1 VRRAVVVGGSL
12 GGLNAALWLRDIGWD
27 VEVLERSASPLEGR
41 GAGIVLHPA
50 TARYLVEGGIADLT
64 EISAPVDWLR
74 YLGADASVLSQTP
87 CRFRF
92 TSWTTLYRSLL
103 GCLDRF
109 RYRMG
114 SEAVAID
121 STANSA
127 TVTTAAGE
135 ALAADLVVAADG
147 VASTVRKALLPD
159 VEPRYAGYV
168 GWRGT
173 VGEEQLS
180 GETFRAL
187 HEAITYHLMAKSHI
201 LAYPIPNVDGTVT
214 AGRRQFNWVWYRNV
228 AAGSA
233 LDDLMTGTDGR
244 RHPLSLPPG
253 LARSEHVD
261 ELRAAAKHLPAPL
274 AEIVT
279 GTAEPFVQLIVDV
292 AVPRMVVGRVC
303 ILGDAA
309 FALRPHAAVGTAKAA
324 EDAYQLGRHLDA
336 AGGDIDAG
344 LARWETAQL
353 ALGRQV
359 SARTCQAGNRSQ
371 FDGTWQV
378 GEPLPFGLYEVGDS
392 AFGDRTFGDRTF
404 GDRTFGDRTFGRG
417 GTGGEG

>member
-1 VRRAVVVGGSL
+1 MSPGGAGGGDGRRAVVVGGSL
-12 GGLNAALWLRDIGWD
+12 GGLNAALWLRDAGWD

-50 TARYLVEGGIADLT
+50 TVRYLVDRGTADLT

-74 YLGADASVLSQTP
+74 YLGGDGTVLSQIP

-103 GCLDRF
+103 GCLGAAC
-109 RYRMG
+109 YRMG
-114 SEAVAID
+114 TEVVGVEPGDASHFA
-121 STANSA
+121 
-127 TVTTAAGE
+127 TAAG
-135 ALAADLVVAADG
+135 AAAVTAGGERVGGDLLVAADG
-147 VASTVRKALLPD
+147 VASTVRALVLPG
-159 VEPRYAGYV
+159 VRPRYAGYV

-173 VGEEQLS
+173 VGEKRLS
-180 GETFRAL
+180 TETFDAL
-187 HEAITYHLMAKSHI
+187 HEAITYHLMPASHI

-214 AGRRQFNWVWYRNV
+214 PGGRQFNWVWYRNV
-228 AAGSA
+228 AEG
-233 LDDLMTGTDGR
+233 DPIDELMTGADGR

-253 LARSEHVD
+253 LVRPHHVD
-261 ELRAAAKHLPAPL
+261 GLRAAATRLPPPL

-279 GTAEPFVQLIVDV
+279 ATVEPFVQLIVDV
-292 AVPRMVVGRVC
+292 AVPRMVAGRVC

-324 EDAYQLGRHLDA
+324 EDAWQLVRALQSSP
-336 AGGDIDAG
+336 GDVDGALG
-344 LARWETAQL
+344 AWEESQL
-353 ALGRQV
+353 RLGRQV
-359 SARTCQAGNRSQ
+359 AARTCEAGNRSQ

-392 AFGDRTFGDRTF
+392 AFGLP
-404 GDRTFGDRTFGRG
+404 
-417 GTGGEG
+417 

>member
-1 VRRAVVVGGSL
+1 MGRAVVVGGSL

-27 VEVLERSASPLEGR
+27 LEVLERSASPLEGR

-50 TARYLVEGGIADLT
+50 TARYLVDRGIADLPA
-64 EISAPVDWLR
+64 ISAPVEWLR
-74 YLGADASVLSQTP
+74 YLGPDAGVLSQTP

-103 GCLDRF
+103 GCFDRS

-114 SEAVAID
+114 TEVVAIEAGPGQGEVVAV
-121 STANSA
+121 TAG
-127 TVTTAAGE
+127 GE
-135 ALAADLVVAADG
+135 RFGADVVVAADG
-147 VASTVRKALLPD
+147 VASTVRALLLPD
-159 VEPRYAGYV
+159 IQPRYAGYV

-180 GETFRAL
+180 AETFRAL
-187 HEAITYHLMAKSHI
+187 HAAITYHLMPASHI

-214 AGRRQFNWVWYRNV
+214 PGRRQFNWVWYRNV
-228 AAGSA
+228 AAGA
-233 LDDLMTGTDGR
+233 PLDDLTTGIDGR

-253 LARSEHVD
+253 MVQAHHVD
-261 ELRAAAKHLPAPL
+261 ELRTAAKHLPAPL
-274 AEIVT
+274 AETVIE
-279 GTAEPFVQLIVDV
+279 TAEPFVQLIVDV
-292 AVPRMVVGRVC
+292 AVPRMVVGRAC

-324 EDAYQLGRHLDA
+324 EDAWQLARALQATPGEIDRALAAWETSQLELGR
-336 AGGDIDAG
+336 
-344 LARWETAQL
+344 R
-353 ALGRQV
+353 V
-359 SARTCQAGNRSQ
+359 SARTCEAGNRSQ

-392 AFGDRTFGDRTF
+392 AFTHGS
-404 GDRTFGDRTFGRG
+404 
-417 GTGGEG
+417 

>member
-1 VRRAVVVGGSL
+1 MRRAVVVGGSL

-50 TARYLVEGGIADLT
+50 TARYLVDHGVADLT
-64 EISAPVDWLR
+64 QLSAPVDWLR
-74 YLGADASVLSQTP
+74 YLGADATVLSQTQ

-92 TSWTTLYRSLL
+92 TSWTTLYRFLL
-103 GCLDRF
+103 GCLDRS

-114 SEAVAID
+114 TEVVAID
-121 STANSA
+121 VARQQATA
-127 TVTTAAGE
+127 TTAGGE
-135 ALAADLVVAADG
+135 AVTGDLVVAADG
-147 VASTVRKALLPD
+147 VSSIVRSLLLPE

-173 VGEEQLS
+173 VGEGQLS

-187 HEAITYHLMAKSHI
+187 HEAITYHLMPAGHI

-214 AGRRQFNWVWYRNV
+214 PGGRQFNWVWYRNV
-228 AAGSA
+228 AGGVP
-233 LDDLMTGTDGR
+233 LDDLMTGIDGR

-253 LARSEHVD
+253 TVQPHHVD
-261 ELRAAAKHLPAPL
+261 EIRTVAKHLPGPL
-274 AEIVT
+274 AELVME
-279 GTAEPFVQLIVDV
+279 TAEPFVQLIVDV
-292 AVPRMVVGRVC
+292 AVPRMVVRRVC

-324 EDAYQLGRHLDA
+324 EDAWQ
-336 AGGDIDAG
+336 
-344 LARWETAQL
+344 LARALEAAPDNIDRALATWETSQL
-353 ALGRQV
+353 ELGRQV
-359 SARTCQAGNRSQ
+359 FTRTCQAGNRSQ

-378 GEPLPFGLYEVGDS
+378 GEPLPFGLYDVGDS
-392 AFGDRTFGDRTF
+392 AFGTP
-404 GDRTFGDRTFGRG
+404 
-417 GTGGEG
+417 

>member
-1 VRRAVVVGGSL
+1 MRRAVIVGGSL

-50 TARYLVEGGIADLT
+50 TARYLVDHGVADLT
-64 EISAPVDWLR
+64 QISAPVDWLR
-74 YLGADASVLSQTP
+74 YLGADATVLSQIP

-92 TSWTTLYRSLL
+92 TSWTTLYRFLL
-103 GCLDRF
+103 GCFDRS

-114 SEAVAID
+114 SEVA
-121 STANSA
+121 TVEVEGEAA
-127 TVTTAAGE
+127 TVTMVSGE
-135 ALAADLVVAADG
+135 RIGGDLVVAADG
-147 VASTVRKALLPD
+147 VSSTVRSHLLPE
-159 VEPRYAGYV
+159 VAPRYAGYV

-180 GETFRAL
+180 TDTFRAL
-187 HEAITYHLMAKSHI
+187 HEAITYHLMPASHI

-214 AGRRQFNWVWYRNV
+214 PGHRQFNWVWYRNV
-228 AAGSA
+228 AEGPP
-233 LDDLMTGTDGR
+233 LDDLMTGADGR

-253 LARSEHVD
+253 MVQTHHVD
-261 ELRAAAKHLPAPL
+261 ELRTAAKHLPGPL
-274 AEIVT
+274 GEIVT
-279 GTAEPFVQLIVDV
+279 ETAEPFVQLIVDV
-292 AVPRMVVGRVC
+292 AVPRMVVGPVC

-324 EDAYQLGRHLDA
+324 EDAWQ
-336 AGGDIDAG
+336 
-344 LARWETAQL
+344 LARALESNVGDLDGALADWEDKQL
-353 ALGRQV
+353 RLGRQV
-359 SARTCQAGNRSQ
+359 AARTCDAGNRSQ

-392 AFGDRTFGDRTF
+392 AFGPP
-404 GDRTFGDRTFGRG
+404 
-417 GTGGEG
+417 

>member
-1 VRRAVVVGGSL
+1 MGRAVVVGGSL

-50 TARYLVEGGIADLT
+50 TARYLVDHGVADLT
-64 EISAPVDWLR
+64 QISAPVDWLR
-74 YLGADASVLSQTP
+74 YLGPDATVLSQTP

-92 TSWTTLYRSLL
+92 TSWTTLYRFLL
-103 GCLDRF
+103 GCLDRSL
-109 RYRMG
+109 YRMG
-114 SEAVAID
+114 TEVVSID
-121 STANSA
+121 VSDQGATA
-127 TVTTAAGE
+127 TTAAGE
-135 ALAADLVVAADG
+135 SITGELVVAADG
-147 VASTVRKALLPD
+147 VASTVRALLLPE

-180 GETFRAL
+180 ATTFQAL
-187 HEAITYHLMAKSHI
+187 HEAITYHLMPASHI

-214 AGRRQFNWVWYRNV
+214 PGRRQFNWVWYRNV
-228 AAGSA
+228 DSGAP
-233 LDDLMTGTDGR
+233 LDDLMTGVDGR

-253 LARSEHVD
+253 LVQPHHVD
-261 ELRAAAKHLPAPL
+261 ELKTAAKHLPAPL

-279 GTAEPFVQLIVDV
+279 QTAEPFVQLIVDV
-292 AVPRMVVGRVC
+292 AVPRMVAGRVC

-324 EDAYQLGRHLDA
+324 EDAWQLARALQA
-336 AGGDIDAG
+336 AGGEVDRA
-344 LARWETAQL
+344 LAAWEASQL
-353 ALGRQV
+353 ELGRRV

-378 GEPLPFGLYEVGDS
+378 GEPLPFGLYEIGDS
-392 AFGDRTFGDRTF
+392 AFVDGS
-404 GDRTFGDRTFGRG
+404 
-417 GTGGEG
+417 

>member
-1 VRRAVVVGGSL
+1 MRRVVVVGGSL
-12 GGLNAALWLRDIGWD
+12 GGLSAALWLRDAGWD

-50 TARYLVEGGIADLT
+50 TARYVVEHGIADLT

-74 YLGADASVLSQTP
+74 YLAADASVLSQTP

-92 TSWTTLYRSLL
+92 TSWTTVYRSLL
-103 GCLDRF
+103 GCLDRSS
-109 RYRMG
+109 YRMG
-114 SEAVAID
+114 SEVVAVESA
-121 STANSA
+121 AGSA

-135 ALAADLVVAADG
+135 SITADLVVAADG
-147 VASTVRKALLPD
+147 VASTARARLLPG

-173 VGEEQLS
+173 VGEEHLS
-180 GETFRAL
+180 TEAFRAL
-187 HEAITYHLMAKSHI
+187 HEAITYHLMANSHI

-214 AGRRQFNWVWYRNV
+214 PGRRQFNWVWYRNV
-228 AAGSA
+228 ATGAP
-233 LDDLMTGTDGR
+233 LDDLMTGVDGR

-253 LARSEHVD
+253 LAQPRHVD

-279 GTAEPFVQLIVDV
+279 ETAEPFVQLIVDV

-324 EDAYQLGRHLDA
+324 EDAYQLARRLAA
-336 AGGDIDAG
+336 AGRDIDEG
-344 LARWETAQL
+344 LADWEAAQL
-353 ALGRQV
+353 DLGRQV
-359 SARTCQAGNRSQ
+359 SARTCEAGDRSQ
-371 FDGTWQV
+371 FDGTWLV

-392 AFGDRTFGDRTF
+392 AFGST
-404 GDRTFGDRTFGRG
+404 
-417 GTGGEG
+417 